1 MLKSRK
7 VSRRNV
13 YYYAHLQRLRDAQAL
28 FEKRRWVGCIYMAEI
43 AVECVLKYTVCVR
56 ENVIHLVEATPE
68 LLSKRGHD
76 LRELL
81 RRTGLQ
87 FAPKEY
93 EMMRRF
99 ALLTSWDVGIRY
111 ESSDGSAKD
120 AQQFLDAAVT
130 FCQWVIQKRA

>member
-1 MLKSRK
+1 MLK
-7 VSRRNV
+7 
-13 YYYAHLQRLRDAQAL
+13 YA
-28 FEKRRWVGCIYMAEI
+28 I
-43 AVECVLKYTVCVR
+43 CVR
-56 ENVIHLVEATPE
+56 ENVIHLIEVTPE
-68 LLSKRGHD
+68 LLSKQGHD

-81 RRTGLQ
+81 RRSGLGL
-87 FAPKEY
+87 APKEY

-120 AQQFLDAAVT
+120 VQQFFDAAVT